1 MIKKIIISISLL
13 FSLVTFAQEGT
24 SSPYSFYGIGEVRFR
39 GTVENRSMSG
49 LSVIPDSIHLN
60 IENPAMYSSL
70 KLTTYAL
77 GGNVSVNKLSSDS
90 QTEKAKRT
98 TLDYLAVGLPLK
110 KIGVGFG
117 LIPYSAVGYNIG
129 NSVTD
134 VSGFRTDNYYSGD
147 GGINKVFLGLG
158 FKISKKLSFGADA
171 QYNFGKINTKTISM
185 QYMPDGTQIQ
195 YGTREVNSSQVRGI
209 NFNMGLSYQSKLNKK
224 ISLFSSLTYCPQ
236 ANLYLS
242 NGRTLALIQGFSGS
256 VESVLGD
263 VTDIPVDNTVL
274 KLPSKF
280 TFGVGI
286 GEAKKWII
294 GTEITHQGTSSF
306 GNRFNDVTTVSYEN
320 ATRFVLGGYYIPNYK
335 SYNNFFNKVVYRGG
349 FRYENT
355 GLLINDQSIKDAA
368 FTLGLGLPLRG
379 TFSNVNLGF
388 ELGNRGT
395 QSAGLVKENYMNFSI
410 GLSLNDQWFIK
421 RKYN

>member
-1 MIKKIIISISLL
+1 MIKKFIVSISLL
-13 FSLVTFAQEGT
+13 FSLVTFAQQGT

-39 GTVENRSMSG
+39 GTAENRSMSG

-60 IENPAMYSSL
+60 IVNPAMYSSL

-98 TLDYLAVGLPLK
+98 TIDYLAVGLPLK
-110 KIGVGFG
+110 KFGVGFG
-117 LIPYSAVGYNIG
+117 LIPYSSVGYNVG
-129 NSVTD
+129 GSVTD
-134 VSGFRTDNYYSGD
+134 GGGFRTDNYYSGN
-147 GGINKVFLGLG
+147 GGINKVFLGVG
-158 FKISKKLSFGADA
+158 FKITNKISFGADA
-171 QYNFGKINTKTISM
+171 QYNFGKIDTKSISI

-195 YGTREVNSSQVRGI
+195 YGTREINSSQVRGV

-263 VTDIPVDNTVL
+263 VSDIPVDNTVL

>member
-117 LIPYSAVGYNIG
+117 SIPYSAVGYNIG

-158 FKISKKLSFGADA
+158 FKISKK
-171 QYNFGKINTKTISM
+171 
-185 QYMPDGTQIQ
+185 
-195 YGTREVNSSQVRGI
+195 
-209 NFNMGLSYQSKLNKK
+209 
-224 ISLFSSLTYCPQ
+224 
-236 ANLYLS
+236 
-242 NGRTLALIQGFSGS
+242 
-256 VESVLGD
+256 
-263 VTDIPVDNTVL
+263 
-274 KLPSKF
+274 
-280 TFGVGI
+280 
-286 GEAKKWII
+286 
-294 GTEITHQGTSSF
+294 
-306 GNRFNDVTTVSYEN
+306 
-320 ATRFVLGGYYIPNYK
+320 
-335 SYNNFFNKVVYRGG
+335 
-349 FRYENT
+349 
-355 GLLINDQSIKDAA
+355 
-368 FTLGLGLPLRG
+368 
-379 TFSNVNLGF
+379 
-388 ELGNRGT
+388 
-395 QSAGLVKENYMNFSI
+395 
-410 GLSLNDQWFIK
+410 
-421 RKYN
+421 